1 MEGILSFGLHFL
13 LLSLLAIFG
22 GDEITATFSLV
33 DWGNYVTNIAI
44 LFPETISMY
53 TCGIEK

>member
-1 MEGILSFGLHFL
+1 MESILSFGLHFL

-22 GDEITATFSLV
+22 GDEITTPFSLV

-44 LFPETISMY
+44 LFLKLFLCILVE
-53 TCGIEK
+53 